1 MESKHDQRSGP
12 HEARNDL
19 SNGIACRMPGRGFAE
34 FFSCCEVFFDFFHS
48 PVDSSPLDSKIDTR
62 HPLRV
67 EKFLSA
73 FTENACDVTT
83 ETTREGLFASTRW
96 TIVLDAG
103 ESQTPPDEAL
113 SALSELCRIYW
124 RPIFL
129 FLRRQGSN
137 PDDAQDLT
145 QGFFAHLI
153 ESRAYARA
161 DPEKGRFRSFLLG
174 ALKHF
179 VAHARAHDRRQ
190 KRGGGMILGQLD
202 TAAIAEADARAASLQ
217 TWSAER
223 VYERE
228 WAETLLRQALDRLAE
243 ECALAGKDE
252 LFKQLNSHLSVSSE
266 AAVPYEEM
274 SLRLGRPITTLRSDV
289 ARLRSRYRAILRE
302 EVGGTVAKASEVDAE
317 LRHLCE
323 VLAAD

>member
-1 MESKHDQRSGP
+1 
-12 HEARNDL
+12 
-19 SNGIACRMPGRGFAE
+19 MPATIG
-34 FFSCCEVFFDFFHS
+34 
-48 PVDSSPLDSKIDTR
+48 
-62 HPLRV
+62 
-67 EKFLSA
+67 
-73 FTENACDVTT
+73 T
-83 ETTREGLFASTRW
+83 ETAREGLFTSTRW
-96 TIVLDAG
+96 TIVLDAA
-103 ESQTPPDEAL
+103 ESQAPPDEAL
-113 SALSELCRIYW
+113 RALSELCRIYW

-161 DPEKGRFRSFLLG
+161 DPDKGRFRSFLLG

-179 VAHARAHDRRQ
+179 VAHARAHDCTQ

-217 TWSAER
+217 PWSAER

-243 ECALAGKDE
+243 ECSLAGKDE

-266 AAVPYEEM
+266 GAVPYEEM
-274 SLRLGRPITTLRSDV
+274 SLRLGRPITTLPRAC
-289 ARLRSRYRAILRE
+289 ARLPPPSRAILRGG
-302 EVGGTVAKASEVDAE
+302 VGGTVADAAEGDAE

-323 VLAAD
+323 GMT

>member
-1 MESKHDQRSGP
+1 
-12 HEARNDL
+12 
-19 SNGIACRMPGRGFAE
+19 MPAA
-34 FFSCCEVFFDFFHS
+34 
-48 PVDSSPLDSKIDTR
+48 
-62 HPLRV
+62 
-67 EKFLSA
+67 SA
-73 FTENACDVTT
+73 I
-83 ETTREGLFASTRW
+83 ETTREGSFTSTRW
-96 TIVLDAG
+96 TIVLDAA

-113 SALSELCRIYW
+113 RALSELCRIYW

-161 DPEKGRFRSFLLG
+161 DPDKGRFRSFLLG

-179 VAHARAHDRRQ
+179 VAHARTYDRRQ
-190 KRGGGMILGQLD
+190 KRGGGMILAELD
-202 TAAIAEADARAASLQ
+202 TAAIAEADAQALLGHA
-217 TWSAER
+217 WSAER

-243 ECALAGKDE
+243 ECALAGKGE
-252 LFKQLNSHLSVSSE
+252 LFKQLNTHLSVTSE
-266 AAVPYEEM
+266 GAVPYEEM
-274 SLRLGRPITTLRSDV
+274 ALRLGRPITTLRSDV

-302 EVGGTVAKASEVDAE
+302 EVGGTVAEASEIDAE

>member
-1 MESKHDQRSGP
+1 MR
-12 HEARNDL
+12 ATLAN
-19 SNGIACRMPGRGFAE
+19 
-34 FFSCCEVFFDFFHS
+34 
-48 PVDSSPLDSKIDTR
+48 
-62 HPLRV
+62 
-67 EKFLSA
+67 
-73 FTENACDVTT
+73 
-83 ETTREGLFASTRW
+83 ETTRAGLFASTRW
-96 TIVLDAG
+96 TIVLEAG
-103 ESQTPPDEAL
+103 KSQTSLDEAL

-137 PDDAQDLT
+137 PEDAQDLT

-179 VAHARAHDRRQ
+179 VAHARAHDRTQ
-190 KRGGGMILGQLD
+190 KRGGGMILAQLD
-202 TAAIAEADARAASLQ
+202 TAAIAQADARAVSVPA
-217 TWSAER
+217 WSAEH

-228 WAETLLRQALDRLAE
+228 WAETLLRQALNRLSE
-243 ECALAGKDE
+243 ECALAGKDD
-252 LFKQLNSHLSVSSE
+252 LFEQLNSHLSVTSE
-266 AAVPYEEM
+266 AAVPYDEL
-274 SLRLGRPITTLRSDV
+274 SLRLGRPIATLRSDV
-289 ARLRSRYRAILRE
+289 ARLRSRYRTILRE
-302 EVGGTVAKASEVDAE
+302 EVRGTVAEASEVDAE